1 MIERRDDKGLGDSYQ
16 AIMEEGI
23 DQLNA
28 AKEEV
33 GQGFLKRSLR
43 ERRRQV
49 LLWGMSGLLIALNY
63 YYYCQLGQENDQ
75 DLFDQVAADQLVMS
89 KYLNHGA
96 ELEPIFSLLHVARDN
111 GKGGRQ
117 KFFEQYVKTR
127 AELATVGFGGVLP
140 EPALLQGQGDSVYWV
155 RE

>member
-49 LLWGMSGLLIALNY
+49 LLWGMSGL
-63 YYYCQLGQENDQ
+63 
-75 DLFDQVAADQLVMS
+75 
-89 KYLNHGA
+89 A
-96 ELEPIFSLLHVARDN
+96 EA
-111 GKGGRQ
+111 
-117 KFFEQYVKTR
+117 
-127 AELATVGFGGVLP
+127 
-140 EPALLQGQGDSVYWV
+140 
-155 RE
+155 